1 MKTANMLLIAS
12 LIAVLVSLISIHPDG
27 AEALMKMSTRNNA
40 VDIEV
45 NMEYNIIVCITTP
58 CPTDQLT
65 LKFFKPATD
74 ELLQHVNYCFSIM
87 PEGMSEPSAKTCDHS
102 HDGTAAHPVELPD
115 TGSFTFEVNI
125 EGLGIDKPYDTKY
138 SGTAVVEVTSES
150 GPTMQKVTVTF
161 EDQKFDVITSVSNG
175 SVLGIEVDSDFASLL
190 VAVETSETEDGE
202 LTITLPRVLIDARTN
217 GDDDEFIVVV
227 DGDEVAYNED
237 RTTEMERV
245 LTIPVFAASEEV
257 EIIGT
262 QAIPEFP
269 VNLAVITAV
278 GLIGV
283 LTAMR
288 LKANKITLK

>member
-1 MKTANMLLIAS
+1 MKTASMVLIVSLLAILAS
-12 LIAVLVSLISIHPDG
+12 LINIHPDG

-45 NMEYNIIVCITTP
+45 NMEYNIIVCVTTP

-74 ELLQHVNYCFSIM
+74 ELLQHVNYCFSII
-87 PEGMSEPSAKTCDHS
+87 PEDMSQPSANTCDHS
-102 HDGTAAHPVELPD
+102 HDGTAVHPVELPD

-125 EGLGIDKPYDTKY
+125 EGLGINKPYDTKY

-150 GPTMQKVTVTF
+150 GPTTQKVTVTF
-161 EDQKFDVITSVSNG
+161 EDHKFDVITSLTSG
-175 SVLGIEVDSDFASLL
+175 SVLGIEVDQDFTSLI
-190 VAVETSETEDGE
+190 VAVETSGTEDGE
-202 LTITLPRVLIDARTN
+202 LMITLPKALVDARTN
-217 GDDDEFIVVV
+217 GNDDEFIILV
-227 DGDEVAYNED
+227 DGDEVEYEED
-237 RTTEMERV
+237 RTTETERT

-262 QAIPEFP
+262 QVIPEFP
-269 VNLAVITAV
+269 VNLAVIAALGLV
-278 GLIGV
+278 GVIA
-283 LTAMR
+283 AMR